1 MNKPVQ
7 MTLNFF
13 ASSLCRT
20 LARCLALVCLL
31 LAGIHGHAQTSATP
45 SVTPKMTYTNAEG
58 QEVQETSYD
67 GGAPLH
73 VRFEATTKDLGNYTP
88 LYEWQ
93 FTRENGTTPFLIRYE
108 QATTYD
114 FLESGNFRV
123 RLLVSFVLNNDTV
136 SYAQEDAFV
145 LNIAESKL
153 EFPNAFTPNG
163 DGINDIF
170 KAKEGYQSIVAFRA
184 DVVNRWGKRMA
195 HWSHPAEGWDGKS
208 GGSDAPE
215 GAYYL
220 TVTARGADGRKYNIK
235 KTINLLR
242 RYDAVAK

>member
-1 MNKPVQ
+1 MAQNY
-7 MTLNFF
+7 F
-13 ASSLCRT
+13 ASSLRYT
-20 LARCLALVCLL
+20 LRWCLALVCLL
-31 LAGIHGHAQTSATP
+31 LVGFKVHAQTPASP
-45 SVTPKMTYTNAEG
+45 SVTPKMTYINADG

-123 RLLVSFVLNNDTV
+123 RLLVSFVLNNDTI

-170 KAKEGYQSIVAFRA
+170 KAKEGYQSIVTFHA

-195 HWSHPAEGWDGKS
+195 HWNNPAEGWDGKS

-220 TVTARGADGRKYNIK
+220 NVTARGADGRNYNIK

-242 RYDAVAK
+242 RYDAVTK

>member
-7 MTLNFF
+7 MTQNLF
-13 ASSLCRT
+13 ASSLRDT
-20 LARCLALVCLL
+20 LRWGLVLVCLL
-31 LAGIHGHAQTSATP
+31 MVGIHVHAQTSAPP
-45 SVTPKMTYTNAEG
+45 SVTPQMTYTNANG

-93 FTRENGTTPFLIRYE
+93 FTRENSTTPFLIRYE

-170 KAKEGYQSIVAFRA
+170 KAKEGYQSIVTFRA
-184 DVVNRWGKRMA
+184 DVVNRWGKRVA

-208 GGSDAPE
+208 GGADAPE

-220 TVTARGADGRKYNIK
+220 TVTARGADGRKYDIK